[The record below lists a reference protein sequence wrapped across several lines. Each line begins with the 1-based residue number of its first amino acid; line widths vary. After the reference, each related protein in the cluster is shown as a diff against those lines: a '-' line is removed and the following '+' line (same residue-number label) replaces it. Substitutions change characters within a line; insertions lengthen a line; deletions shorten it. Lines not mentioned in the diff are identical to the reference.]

1 VLLAHGGFG
10 LDYHFSTALCVEV
23 MMQTAQKITG
33 VWLVLVSLT
42 LLSIFM
48 AEDDP
53 KLVLSIT
60 TICFVIAIK
69 GQLVVDKLIGL
80 RHANPTIRKLMLGY
94 FYFLPPLISL
104 SMIFPELIVA
114 IK

>member
-1 VLLAHGGFG
+1 LAYGGFG
-10 LDYHFSTALCVEV
+10 LDYHFSIAIRVEV
-23 MMQTAQKITG
+23 MVQTTQKITG

-53 KLVLSIT
+53 KLALSIT

-80 RHANPTIRKLMLGY
+80 RYANQKIRKLMLGY
-94 FYFLPPLISL
+94 FYFLPLLISL
-104 SMIFPELIVA
+104 AMVFPELFIHFR
-114 IK
+114 